1 MKKEVRTPHEMNSGN
16 NMKLPLRI
24 ALRYFNSRNSTQAIN
39 IVSWISMG
47 AVALST
53 TAMVVLFSVYNGLE
67 SYVKSM
73 YTAFY
78 PEIKVSPV
86 NGKFFEFS
94 ASRLKELRQVQGIAH
109 IGLSVEDMA
118 LLEGRDHQ
126 KVVRLKGVNN
136 EWFAANGMQQHV
148 NTGTASWPESSEVLS
163 NIGVD
168 IVAEMGIELQN
179 PLQKIQLYYPRSDA
193 SFSGLDAATA
203 LRGLAVA
210 PYGSFHIQPELDGQ
224 FVLIPLAD
232 AQDLF
237 DVGHKISA
245 VEISLKKPENGPK
258 IIERLKKM
266 LGKDL
271 KVLDRME
278 QNKTLF
284 MATEMEKWMIYGILL
299 MVLVVSSFNMV
310 GALSMLAIEKK
321 LDISVLRSMGAAPKV
336 IKRTFLNLGS
346 LIAVAGGLIG
356 LILGLIIVLA
366 QMQWGFIEMGEGF
379 MEAYPVE
386 LQAMDLIVVCVTV
399 VVVGFAAAW
408 YPAHRASKQMLIF
421 RDE

>member
-1 MKKEVRTPHEMNSGN
+1 M
-16 NMKLPLRI
+16 
-24 ALRYFNSRNSTQAIN
+24 RYFNSRNSTQAIN

-86 NGKFFEFS
+86 KGKFFECTT
-94 ASRLKELRQVQGIAH
+94 AELNRLRQIEGIAS

-118 LLEGRDHQ
+118 LLEGHDHQ

-136 EWFAANGMQQHV
+136 EWFKANGMQKYV
-148 NTGTASWPESSEVLS
+148 NTGTASWPESNDVLS

-179 PLQKIQLYYPRSDA
+179 PFQKIQLFYPKSNT
-193 SFSGLDAATA
+193 SFSGLDAAAA

-210 PYGSFHIQPELDGQ
+210 PYASFHIQPELDGQ
-224 FVLIPLAD
+224 FFLIPLEA
-232 AQDLF
+232 AQELF
-237 DVGHKISA
+237 DVGSKISA
-245 VEISLKKPENGPK
+245 IEISLTRPETSERT
-258 IIERLKKM
+258 IERVKEL

-271 KVLDRME
+271 KVLDRTE

-299 MVLVVSSFNMV
+299 MVLIVSSFNMV

-321 LDISVLRSMGAAPKV
+321 LDISVLRSMGASPKV

-346 LIAVAGGLIG
+346 LIAIAGGGIG
-356 LILGLIIVLA
+356 LILGLLLVLA
-366 QMQWGFIEMGEGF
+366 QMRWGFIEMGEGF
-379 MEAYPVE
+379 IDAYPVE
-386 LQAMDLIVVCVTV
+386 LQASDLAVVCATV
-399 VVVGFAAAW
+399 IIVGLGAAW
-408 YPAHRASKQMLIF
+408 YPAYRASKQMLTF

>member
-1 MKKEVRTPHEMNSGN
+1 M
-16 NMKLPLRI
+16 
-24 ALRYFNSRNSTQAIN
+24 RYFNSRNSTQAIN

-86 NGKFFEFS
+86 KGKFFEFTT
-94 ASRLKELRQVQGIAH
+94 AELNKLRQIEGISS

-118 LLEGRDHQ
+118 LLEGHDHQ

-136 EWFAANGMQQHV
+136 EWFKANGMQQYV
-148 NTGTASWPESSEVLS
+148 NTGTASWPESNDVLS

-179 PLQKIQLYYPRSDA
+179 PFQKIQLFYPKA
-193 SFSGLDAATA
+193 NTSFSGLDAAAA

-210 PYGSFHIQPELDGQ
+210 PYASFHIQPELDGQ
-224 FVLIPLAD
+224 FFLIPLEA
-232 AQDLF
+232 AQELF
-237 DVGHKISA
+237 DVGSKISA
-245 VEISLKKPENGPK
+245 IEISLTRPETS
-258 IIERLKKM
+258 ERTIGLVKEL
-266 LGKDL
+266 LGKNL
-271 KVLDRME
+271 KVLDRTE

-299 MVLVVSSFNMV
+299 MVLIVSSFNMV

-321 LDISVLRSMGAAPKV
+321 LDISVLRSMGASPKV
-336 IKRTFLNLGS
+336 IKRIFLNLGS
-346 LIAVAGGLIG
+346 LIAIAGGAIG
-356 LILGLIIVLA
+356 LILGLLLVLA
-366 QMQWGFIEMGEGF
+366 QMRWGFIEMGEGF
-379 MEAYPVE
+379 IDAYPVE
-386 LQAMDLIVVCVTV
+386 LQASDLVVVCATVIVV
-399 VVVGFAAAW
+399 GLGAAW
-408 YPAHRASKQMLIF
+408 YPAYRASKQMLTF